1 MARPNRPKIIRWV
14 SIAILLTGLAVLAGV
29 FFLKRDTDDSSPFL
43 IESIPLEANLT
54 ISKIHQTATRK
65 GVKEWSLDADSAQF
79 FNARKQLVLKTIA
92 MVFFLENNR
101 RVRLSA
107 DKGILATESK
117 DVTVTGNIEVK
128 SEQNRLKTDE
138 LHYTYEE
145 RLLFGDVPVEIIGQT
160 FNLKAD
166 RMSYDLK
173 SNRAV
178 FEGNV
183 RGFFSEDL
191 PE

>member
-1 MARPNRPKIIRWV
+1 MARPNRAKIIRWV
-14 SIAILLTGLAVLAGV
+14 SITILLTGLAVLVGV
-29 FFLKRDTDDSSPFL
+29 FFLKRDTDDPSSFL

-79 FNARKQLVLKTIA
+79 FNARKQLVLNTIA
-92 MVFFLENNR
+92 MVFFMENNR
-101 RVRLSA
+101 QVHLSA
-107 DKGILATESK
+107 DRGTLATESK
-117 DVTVTGNIEVK
+117 DVIVTGNIEVI

-145 RLLFGDVPVEIIGQT
+145 RLLFGDVPVEIIGQS

-173 SNRAV
+173 ANRAV